1 MFGATDRGAL
11 ELTRRDAIKPL
22 LNGMKARDMGAGAWL
37 RSVTSRVLPREGV
50 VTYSVV
56 VEEPPSFIE
65 RRREARRPVHLQ
77 SGKILDG
84 DERFLTEF
92 LYRNRTGGGI
102 RLRLAQ
108 RVPLPRSIILYDDQL
123 GALLSANVIWQNG
136 VDAGCRMKGRWPH
149 NEKLLL
155 RMSGPYYSLQ

>member
-1 MFGATDRGAL
+1 M
-11 ELTRRDAIKPL
+11 TRRDAIKPL
-22 LNGMKARDMGAGAWL
+22 LQGMKARDIGAGAWM
-37 RSVTSRVLPREGV
+37 RAFASRMLPREGV

-56 VEEPPSFIE
+56 VETSASVGE

-84 DERFLTEF
+84 GERFLTEF
-92 LYRNRTGGGI
+92 LYKNRTQGGI

-108 RVPLPRSIILYDDQL
+108 RVPLPRSILLYDDQQ
-123 GALLSANVIWQNG
+123 GALLAANVIWQNG

-149 NEKLLL
+149 NEKLIL
-155 RMSGPYYSLQ
+155 RMSGPYYSVQ

>member
-1 MFGATDRGAL
+1 MK
-11 ELTRRDAIKPL
+11 RRDAIKPL
-22 LNGMKARDMGAGAWL
+22 LHGAKANEISAGAWL
-37 RSVTSRVLPREGV
+37 RRVTSRMLPREGV

-56 VEEPPSFIE
+56 VEERPSFVE

-84 DERFLTEF
+84 GERFLTEF
-92 LYRNRTGGGI
+92 LYKNRTGGGI

-108 RVPLPRSIILYDDQL
+108 RVPLPRSILLYDDQQ
-123 GALLSANVIWQNG
+123 GALLAANVVWQSG
-136 VDAGCRMKGRWPH
+136 VDAGCRMRGRWPH

-155 RMSGPYYSLQ
+155 RMSGPYYAVQ

>member
-1 MFGATDRGAL
+1 M
-11 ELTRRDAIKPL
+11 
-22 LNGMKARDMGAGAWL
+22 
-37 RSVTSRVLPREGV
+37 LPREGV

-56 VEEPPSFIE
+56 AESPPASFVE

-92 LYRNRTGGGI
+92 LYRNRTEGGI

-108 RVPLPRSIILYDDQL
+108 RVPLPRSILLYDDQQRVL
-123 GALLSANVIWQNG
+123 FAAKVVWQNG
-136 VDAGCRMKGRWPH
+136 VEAGCRMRGRWPH
-149 NEKLLL
+149 NGKLLL
-155 RMSGPYYSLQ
+155 RMSGPYYSVQ

>member
-1 MFGATDRGAL
+1 
-11 ELTRRDAIKPL
+11 
-22 LNGMKARDMGAGAWL
+22 MGAGAWM
-37 RSVTSRVLPREGV
+37 RSVASRMLPREGV

-56 VEEPPSFIE
+56 VETSASFVE

-84 DERFLTEF
+84 GERFLTEF
-92 LYRNRTGGGI
+92 LYKNRTQGGI

-108 RVPLPRSIILYDDQL
+108 RVSLPRSILLYDDQQ
-123 GALLSANVIWQNG
+123 GALLAANVIWQNG

-149 NEKLLL
+149 NEKLVL
-155 RMSGPYYSLQ
+155 RMSGPYYAVQ